1 MAALAPTDQQ
11 ILARFIASAEQ
22 FQALVC
28 DLPETALDAASAV
41 DGWTIRQI
49 IHHIVDDGD
58 VWSLCIKKAIATPG
72 VMVRFEGFP
81 GNEPWAQAL
90 DFGQRAIDSALAL
103 IGAHRRYVAQ
113 LVEHFADRWENA
125 VQFANPEGEIVG
137 ELTVR
142 TMVNMLTEHLL
153 EHIDTIAKAR
163 QV

>member
-1 MAALAPTDQQ
+1 
-11 ILARFIASAEQ
+11 
-22 FQALVC
+22 
-28 DLPETALDAASAV
+28 
-41 DGWTIRQI
+41 
-49 IHHIVDDGD
+49 
-58 VWSLCIKKAIATPG
+58 
-72 VMVRFEGFP
+72 
-81 GNEPWAQAL
+81 
-90 DFGQRAIDSALAL
+90 
-103 IGAHRRYVAQ
+103 VAQ